1 MRKYTKDEMQKLKTL
16 PTQHLTGLHNE
27 MLSFF
32 KVNTEK
38 VPMMVESIGLTE
50 GTANY
55 SVYRTPGNA
64 SILEYVLS
72 GKGYVYTDAGV
83 YTVREGD
90 VYFLREETI
99 QHYAADA
106 KEPYTKLW
114 INFNS
119 TVIDAALDS
128 LGIGNVMIAH
138 APDCRH
144 DFEKLYSLA
153 NLSPNNEDVCCEATL
168 TVLKILFS
176 VTKIRRPETFAE
188 RVRAEL
194 DAAVYSAVSLGE
206 IAVNLFVSRQH
217 LTREFKKA
225 FGESPYHYLLSQ
237 KLDAAKGL
245 LKQTNLSVKVI
256 AIRLGF
262 SDENYFSNLFKSK
275 IKMSPTQYRKAENM
289 INQTNN
295 MNGGGY
301 DFIAVLCGSSRWKTQ
316 KDSAAA

>member
-168 TVLKILFS
+168 TVL
-176 VTKIRRPETFAE
+176 
-188 RVRAEL
+188 
-194 DAAVYSAVSLGE
+194 
-206 IAVNLFVSRQH
+206 
-217 LTREFKKA
+217 
-225 FGESPYHYLLSQ
+225 
-237 KLDAAKGL
+237 
-245 LKQTNLSVKVI
+245 
-256 AIRLGF
+256 
-262 SDENYFSNLFKSK
+262 
-275 IKMSPTQYRKAENM
+275 
-289 INQTNN
+289 
-295 MNGGGY
+295 
-301 DFIAVLCGSSRWKTQ
+301 
-316 KDSAAA
+316 